1 MLIHI
6 RDLFKSHNS
15 SSAYPAFNTPNL
27 EITLAIVQAAEEVD
41 APVIIATSEGTVG
54 YAGLET
60 IAGIVRTV
68 AGRSKARIVLHY
80 DHGKDISHLE
90 RAIELGYS
98 SIMID
103 HSHLPFQENVSDTR
117 QVVEFA
123 HQKGAWVQGE
133 IGRMRGSEDWV
144 SVSEAETVLTNPE
157 DALKYYRATR
167 VDTLA
172 CSVGTVHGIIKMP
185 GIVKPHVDIPRIR
198 AIHELVKIPLALHG
212 ASGVE
217 TKTIAMAIHAGI
229 GIISIDTELHL
240 AYAQALRATLET
252 YDEETDP
259 RRIMKPVIKAVKET
273 AIAKIRQF
281 RTCELPTAAS
291 ALLGGV

>member
-6 RDLFKSHNS
+6 RDLFKGHNS
-15 SSAYPAFNTPNL
+15 SFAYPAFNTQNL
-27 EITLAIVQAAEEVD
+27 ETTLAIVQAAEEVD

-68 AGRSKARIVLHY
+68 AGRSKARIAMHY

-123 HQKGAWVQGE
+123 HRKGAWVQGE
-133 IGRMRGSEDWV
+133 IGRMRGTEDWV
-144 SVSEAETVLTNPE
+144 SVSEAETLLTNPE
-157 DALKYYRATR
+157 DALKYYRATK

-172 CSVGTVHGIIKMP
+172 CSVGTVHGIIKMR
-185 GIVKPHVDIPRIR
+185 GIVKPHMDIPRIR
-198 AIHELVKIPLALHG
+198 AIHELVKIPLVLHG

-217 TKTIAMAIHAGI
+217 TQTIAMAIQAGI
-229 GIISIDTELHL
+229 GIINIDTELRL

-252 YDEETDP
+252 YREEIDP
-259 RRIMKPVIKAVKET
+259 RRIMKPVIKVVKET

-281 RTCELPTAAS
+281 RTCELPTAA
-291 ALLGGV
+291 